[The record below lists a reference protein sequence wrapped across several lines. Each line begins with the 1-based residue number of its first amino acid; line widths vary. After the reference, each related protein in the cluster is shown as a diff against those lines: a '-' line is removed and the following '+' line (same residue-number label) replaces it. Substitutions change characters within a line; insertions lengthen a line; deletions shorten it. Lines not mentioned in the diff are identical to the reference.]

1 MAEQPANI
9 SLKGVSERI
18 NGRHAFV
25 HERVLEL
32 IVRGTTEDG
41 QISFR
46 KADLAKR
53 LGCCDRSLDRAL
65 TRLRREGY
73 IVSEPSYD
81 ARGAQLG
88 NVYRATEA
96 GRLRAKALAPGKE
109 DDTKKAPAAKAAK
122 PKRKSA

>member
-1 MAEQPANI
+1 MAEQSANI

-73 IVSEPSYD
+73 VVSEPSYSES
-81 ARGAQLG
+81 GAQLG
-88 NVYRATEA
+88 NVYRATVTPS
-96 GRLRAKALAPGKE
+96 RRAPQRPRRRSGSPHSARRVCKA
-109 DDTKKAPAAKAAK
+109 
-122 PKRKSA
+122 R